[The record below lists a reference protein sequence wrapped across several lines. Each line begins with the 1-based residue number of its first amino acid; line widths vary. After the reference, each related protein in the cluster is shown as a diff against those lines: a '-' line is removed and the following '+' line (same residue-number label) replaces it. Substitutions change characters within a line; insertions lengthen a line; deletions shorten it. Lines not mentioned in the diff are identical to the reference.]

1 MITNETRAK
10 LIGWKNRASHVFL
23 TEAEAEHTR
32 QVYAAHEMDD
42 AAFVRKGCVVTY
54 VKPPAYDT
62 DANAV
67 AELRAFV
74 RARGKEKEFGGHILQ
89 IVAPALN
96 IGAFPVERILD
107 LIDATPAQQTAAF
120 DAVFRDDLERINER

>member
-10 LIGWKNRASHVFL
+10 LIWWKNRASHVFL

-54 VKPPAYDT
+54 VKPPSFDT

-74 RARGKEKEFGGHILQ
+74 RARGKEAEFCGHVLQ
-89 IVAPALN
+89 IVAPTLY

-107 LIDATPAQQTAAF
+107 LLSATPQQQCAAF
-120 DAVFRDDLERINER
+120 DIVFKNELEKP

>member
-10 LIGWKNRASHVFL
+10 LIGRKNRASHVFL

-54 VKPPAYDT
+54 VKPPSYDT
-62 DANAV
+62 DANAI

-74 RARGKEKEFGGHILQ
+74 RARGKMREF
-89 IVAPALN
+89 VRALDWQLTADTR
-96 IGAFPVERILD
+96 GVSRFEL
-107 LIDATPAQQTAAF
+107 LDATPAQQTKAF
-120 DAVFRDDLERINER
+120 DAVFADDLEKL

>member
-10 LIGWKNRASHVFL
+10 LLGRKWMHLDVPCEGDGHAGCGLVPWNP
-23 TEAEAEHTR
+23 EH
-32 QVYAAHEMDD
+32 
-42 AAFVRKGCVVTY
+42 
-54 VKPPAYDT
+54 

-74 RARGKEKEFGGHILQ
+74 RARGKEAEFCGHVLQ
-89 IVAPALN
+89 IVAPTLY

-107 LIDATPAQQTAAF
+107 LLSATPAQQCAAF
-120 DAVFRDDLERINER
+120 DIVFKDDLEKL